1 MNLETKVGA
10 FFIGTIAV
18 AGVLVLRMEKWDVFG
33 KSADRQVL
41 AEFTQVAG
49 LNAQSA
55 VRVAGVKVGTVE
67 RIALD
72 KGKAQVFLALP
83 KDFAVYSDAKAQLS
97 SIGIL
102 GEKYIELDPGH
113 PEAGTLSGPGP
124 IQSRNG
130 VSMDTL
136 METLAG
142 IGQDVKGVTYALNQS
157 MGGEQGREKLDEIID
172 NIRVLTAEF
181 RAMSQENHG
190 TINRTLANAEAI
202 TAEVR
207 DRLPRIAQQFE
218 EMSRNLN
225 GLVAENRPE
234 LKGTLQDVRKLAANF
249 QSTSENLKSITDK
262 LNRGEGTVGKLLT
275 DETTINKINAAVDSV
290 NDMLG
295 GFNKME
301 MRLDMNAASWTKRS
315 DSKVGL
321 GLEIAPRHDYW
332 YSIALSSTPDGKVS
346 ESSSSV
352 TSTSGTETKT
362 YVNTDQTFTVSA
374 LFNKRLGENFV
385 ISGGLMESKGG
396 VGAEFRALNDTFRLG
411 AIAYDF
417 SKRDDKPKPR
427 YRITT
432 SYEFW
437 NGLYGQMGVQDLAN
451 KDLRTF
457 FIGGGIRWKDNDLK
471 KIIGLASSGK

>member
-1 MNLETKVGA
+1 MNLETKVGT
-10 FFIGTIAV
+10 FFVGTIV
-18 AGVLVLRMEKWDVFG
+18 IAGVLVLRMEKLDLFG
-33 KSADRQVL
+33 KSEDRKVL
-41 AEFTQVAG
+41 AEFAQVAG
-49 LNAQSA
+49 LNPQSA
-55 VRVAGVKVGTVE
+55 IRVAGVKVGTVE

-72 KGKAQVFLALP
+72 HGKAQVFLALP
-83 KDFAVYSDAKAQLS
+83 KDFPVYSDAKAQLS

-113 PEAGTLSGPGP
+113 PEAGALSGNGP
-124 IQSRNG
+124 IQSRSG

-142 IGQDVKGVTYALNQS
+142 IGQDVKGVTFALNQS
-157 MGGEQGREKLDEIID
+157 MGGENGRQKLDEIVD

-190 TINRTLANAEAI
+190 TINRTLSNAEAI
-202 TAEVR
+202 TAEIR

-225 GLVAENRPE
+225 GMVAENRPE
-234 LKGTLQDVRKLAANF
+234 LRKLASNF
-249 QSTSENLKSITDK
+249 QSTSENLRLITDK
-262 LNRGEGTVGKLLT
+262 LNKGEGTVGKLLT
-275 DETTINKINAAVDSV
+275 DDTTIKKINAAVDSV

-295 GFNKME
+295 GWKQME
-301 MRLDMNAASWTKRS
+301 MRLDMNAASWTSRG

-321 GLEIAPRHDYW
+321 GLEIVPQHDYW
-332 YSIALSSTPDGKVS
+332 YSVALNSTPDGKVS
-346 ESSSSV
+346 ESTRVVTGTTTETVKSV
-352 TSTSGTETKT
+352 T
-362 YVNTDQTFTVSA
+362 TDQAFTISA

-385 ISGGLMESKGG
+385 LSAGLLESKGG
-396 VGAEFRALNDTFRLG
+396 VSAEYRAMQDKFRLG
-411 AIAYDF
+411 VMAYDF

-432 SYEFW
+432 SYQFW

-457 FIGGGIRWKDNDLK
+457 FIGGGIRWKDDNLK
-471 KIIGLASSGK
+471 KLVGLASSGK